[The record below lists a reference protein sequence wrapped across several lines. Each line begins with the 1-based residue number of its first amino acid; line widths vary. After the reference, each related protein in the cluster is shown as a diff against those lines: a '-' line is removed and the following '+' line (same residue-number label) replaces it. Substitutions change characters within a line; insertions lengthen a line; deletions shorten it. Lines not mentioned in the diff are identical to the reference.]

1 MDPDETL
8 TQIRTLITN
17 YQTSAEEMSTSDAA
31 ELVFLVD
38 ELDEWLTK
46 GGFLPTEWN
55 ALRSPLRTTSTENV
69 TRVQRGGVGTR
80 AGS

>member
-1 MDPDETL
+1 MDPDDTL
-8 TQIRTLITN
+8 TQIRELITK

-31 ELVFLVD
+31 ELVLLVD
-38 ELDEWLTK
+38 GLDEWLTK

-55 ALRSPLRTTSTENV
+55 ALRSPLRTTSTESV